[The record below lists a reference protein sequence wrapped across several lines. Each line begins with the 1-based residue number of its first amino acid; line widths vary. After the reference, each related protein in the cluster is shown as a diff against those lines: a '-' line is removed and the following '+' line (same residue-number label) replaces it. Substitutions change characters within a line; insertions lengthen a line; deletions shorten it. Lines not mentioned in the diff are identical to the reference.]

1 MQFIV
6 TLPPGDGKGP
16 LVPDSLPYWSMKG
29 NGEWRLTVDSDTT
42 ARQLLDAMGPP
53 EMANLTPVLGKF
65 GSLNVVV
72 GSDRV
77 LMRRPPGV
85 CGDARARR
93 TQA

>member
-1 MQFIV
+1 M
-6 TLPPGDGKGP
+6 
-16 LVPDSLPYWSMKG
+16 
-29 NGEWRLTVDSDTT
+29 VDFDTT

-85 CGDARARR
+85 RGRVGRKHERDVVGADPGRLSDRARFATALR
-93 TQA
+93 RLSIL